1 MTDDTEANSDVTLV
15 ARKINRG
22 IYRKFKQK
30 ALEENIN
37 IGKALNQ
44 AMSDWIRKQS
54 EEEKPNINKLLELNS
69 VIKTKK
75 QVNWS
80 EQIDETLYGE
90 VS

>member
-15 ARKINRG
+15 ARKINRV

-54 EEEKPNINKLLELNS
+54 DEEKPNINKLLELNS

-80 EQIDETLYGE
+80 EKIDETLYGE